1 MHKNAKKKM
10 HLTHALTVQPRS
22 TLEGT
27 FDGAPKDAH
36 LRKDAQ
42 KGACEFALQGA
53 LEVALELY
61 LGCTCCYND

>member
-10 HLTHALTVQPRS
+10 HLTHDLTVQSRG

-42 KGACEFALQGA
+42 IGTCKVALQGA
-53 LEVALELY
+53 LEVTFELY
-61 LGCTCCYND
+61 LQMHLLVQ